1 MFINNKKWKDNKYIY
16 LIWSLLVIREQQQIV
31 NQLQEI
37 HILQR
42 KISSDFVII
51 IIPKAVIQ
59 SAAGRLFHIRPNLPI
74 LPPQISFEEKLSDRW
89 EVIVH
94 SGYIL
99 DYD

>member
-51 IIPKAVIQ
+51 IIPKAVI
-59 SAAGRLFHIRPNLPI
+59 HIRPNLPI